1 MTEEVQR
8 LKILD
13 PVLRE
18 LYIFSGNQCAFPGCS
33 NKIVNED
40 GTYIAQI
47 CHIEAVNEGGQ
58 RFNPNMTNEDRR
70 ALSNLMLLCYEH
82 HKTTDNT
89 EVYTVKKMQEM
100 KAKHEGKFKNLFDD
114 MNKRL
119 ITDITKEQEFYSPNS
134 LESIN
139 NVLKWGHCEEDLQGT
154 IEALTV
160 IVNKTLMKIIPE
172 GRVVFCT
179 MLERLDGRF
188 VLLDE
193 IQGVLKLSS
202 NQMGKNIDELKKY
215 GLITEPFQDY
225 FITGC
230 SGHVCEIKEID
241 PWETIWVELKEYCSI
256 TGIKLE
262 DLIVN
267 LRFDLLD

>member
-1 MTEEVQR
+1 MAEEVQR

-33 NKIVNED
+33 HKIVNKD

-47 CHIEAVNEGGQ
+47 CHIEAANEGGQ
-58 RFNPNMTNEDRR
+58 RFNPKMTNKDRR

-100 KAKHEGKFKNLFDD
+100 KAKHEAKFKNLFDD
-114 MNKRL
+114 MNKKL
-119 ITDITKEQEFYSPNS
+119 ITDITKNQEFTPPSS
-134 LESIN
+134 LTSIKS
-139 NVLKWGHCEEDLQGT
+139 VLKWTICEEDTQGT
-154 IEALTV
+154 IEALTD
-160 IVNKTLMKIIPE
+160 IVNQTLIKIIPE

-193 IQGVLKLSS
+193 IQGVLNLNN

-215 GLITEPFQDY
+215 RLITEPFQDY
-225 FITGC
+225 FITDC
-230 SGHVCEIKEID
+230 SGHVCEIKEMD
-241 PWETIWVELKEYCSI
+241 PWDKIWFDLKEYCSI

-267 LRFDLLD
+267 LKFNLLD

>member
-18 LYIFSGNQCAFPGCS
+18 LYIFSGNQCAFPGCPH
-33 NKIVNED
+33 KIVNED

-47 CHIEAVNEGGQ
+47 CHIEAANEGGQ

-100 KAKHEGKFKNLFDD
+100 KAEHEAKFKNLFDD
-114 MNKRL
+114 MNQEL
-119 ITDITKEQEFYSPNS
+119 ITDITKNQEFYRPNS
-134 LESIN
+134 LEAIN
-139 NVLKWGHCEEDLQGT
+139 NALKWKNSEEELQGT
-154 IEALTV
+154 IEALTF
-160 IVNKTLMKIIPE
+160 IVNETLMKIIPE
-172 GRVVFCT
+172 GRIVFCT

-193 IQGVLKLSS
+193 IQGVLNLNSD
-202 NQMGKNIDELKKY
+202 QMGKNIDELKKY
-215 GLITEPFQDY
+215 RLITEPFQDY
-225 FITGC
+225 FITNC
-230 SGHVCEIKEID
+230 SGPVCEIKEMD
-241 PWETIWVELKEYCSI
+241 PWDRIWFDLKEYCSI
-256 TGIKLE
+256 TEIKLE

-267 LRFDLLD
+267 LKFNLLD

>member
-1 MTEEVQR
+1 MAEEVQR

-47 CHIEAVNEGGQ
+47 CHIEAANEGGQ
-58 RFNPNMTNEDRR
+58 RFNPNMTNKDRR

-82 HKTTDNT
+82 HKATDNT
-89 EVYTVKKMQEM
+89 EVYTVEKMQEM
-100 KAKHEGKFKNLFDD
+100 KAKHEAKFKNLFDD

-119 ITDITKEQEFYSPNS
+119 ITDITKNQEFTPPSS
-134 LESIN
+134 LASIKS
-139 NVLKWGHCEEDLQGT
+139 VLKWTICEEDTQGA
-154 IEALTV
+154 IEDLTA
-160 IVNKTLMKIIPE
+160 IVNQTLMKIIPE

-193 IQGVLKLSS
+193 VQGVLNLSG
-202 NQMGKNIDELKKY
+202 NQMSKNIDELIKY
-215 GLITEPFQDY
+215 GLITEPFQDHY
-225 FITGC
+225 ITGC
-230 SGHVCEIKEID
+230 RGYVCEIKEMD
-241 PWETIWVELKEYCSI
+241 PWDAIWSDLKEYCSI

-267 LRFDLLD
+267 LKFNLLD